1 MERDKAGRSVALS
14 SYGKVVAVGSP
25 GNDDNG
31 ENSGHVQVF
40 SVDNKDM

>member
-1 MERDKAGRSVALS
+1 MLCHMA
-14 SYGKVVAVGSP
+14 VAVGSP